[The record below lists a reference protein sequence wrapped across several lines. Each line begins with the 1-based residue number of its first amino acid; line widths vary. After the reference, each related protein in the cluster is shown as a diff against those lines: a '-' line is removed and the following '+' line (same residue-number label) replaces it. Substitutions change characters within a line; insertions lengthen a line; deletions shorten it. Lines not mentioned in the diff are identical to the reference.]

1 MGTADEHPP
10 TVDKTPAVDKTPT
23 VDKTTSQDRRYGS
36 KPGPSGGSNEP
47 LGAYPA
53 ARPQPVPAQ
62 VTDLLGRSVLEAR
75 TQRICLAYGLVPRS
89 GGLSRCYLAR
99 DAGLEIAAD
108 PHGVV
113 TTVFLHFHVAD
124 GFTPYHGEIP
134 GGAGSVPRRAGLWA
148 SLGRPDEGGKPHRDP
163 VLGDTGVWD
172 RWLLPE
178 FLLHAQYAV
187 DGQNL
192 YRVTYTLP
200 DGTPGASRA
209 A

>member
-1 MGTADEHPP
+1 MGTADEQR
-10 TVDKTPAVDKTPT
+10 PT

-36 KPGPSGGSNEP
+36 KPGPAGGSNEP
-47 LGAYPA
+47 LGAYSPPVRSRPA
-53 ARPQPVPAQ
+53 RTEL
-62 VTDLLGRSVLEAR
+62 TDLLGRSVLEAR
-75 TQRICLAYGLVPRS
+75 TQRICLAYGLAPRS

-99 DAGLEIAAD
+99 DAGIEIAAD

-113 TTVFLHFHVAD
+113 TTVLLHFDGED

-148 SLGRPDEGGKPHRDP
+148 ALGRPDESGEPHHDP
-163 VLGDTGVWD
+163 LLGDYGPWD
-172 RWLLPE
+172 RWLLPDY
-178 FLLHAQYAV
+178 LLNAQYAQ

-192 YRVTYTLP
+192 ARVTYTLP
-200 DGTPGASRA
+200 DSTPGESRA

>member
-1 MGTADEHPP
+1 MGPADEQR
-10 TVDKTPAVDKTPT
+10 PT
-23 VDKTTSQDRRYGS
+23 VDKTTSQGDRYGS

-53 ARPQPVPAQ
+53 GRPALTRPEP
-62 VTDLLGRSVLEAR
+62 TDLLGRSVLEAR

-89 GGLSRCYLAR
+89 GGLSRCYLAHE
-99 DAGLEIAAD
+99 AGLEIAAD

-113 TTVFLHFHVAD
+113 TTVFLHFDPED

-134 GGAGSVPRRAGLWA
+134 GGGGSVPRRAGLWA
-148 SLGRPDEGGKPHRDP
+148 SLGRPDTGGEPFRDP
-163 VLGDTGVWD
+163 MLGDFGPWD
-172 RWLLPE
+172 RWPLPHYV
-178 FLLHAQYAV
+178 LHAQYAL

-200 DGTPGASRA
+200 DGTPGESRA